1 MTGRISRDEL
11 LAPYTP
17 NLVNLPQSTY
27 FCVGAIGN
35 MHISIE
41 TLVLQFHGWHG
52 VDWYKEQ
59 KYSSSHSY
67 EQAHDYTQK

>member
-1 MTGRISRDEL
+1 MSFWLHTPQTLLILHSLHIS
-11 LAPYTP
+11 
-17 NLVNLPQSTY
+17 
-27 FCVGAIGN
+27 CVGAIGN